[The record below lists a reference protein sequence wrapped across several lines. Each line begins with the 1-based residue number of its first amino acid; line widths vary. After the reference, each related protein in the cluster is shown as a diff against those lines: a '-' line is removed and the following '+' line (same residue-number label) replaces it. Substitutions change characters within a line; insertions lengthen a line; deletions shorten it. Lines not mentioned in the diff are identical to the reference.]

1 MPDTCQGLVCCYASK
16 HAQQEAPK
24 MITIKNHMAE
34 SCNVALSC
42 PIAALLGHNFVNRT
56 LAMMQLPTMSSR
68 PLADLLGWVYWL
80 ISSLPHFPQQDRVC

>member
-1 MPDTCQGLVCCYASK
+1 
-16 HAQQEAPK
+16 
-24 MITIKNHMAE
+24 MITMKNHNAK

-42 PIAALLGHNFVNRT
+42 PIAALLGHNLVSRT

-68 PLADLLGWVYWL
+68 PLADVFGRVYWL